1 MTQFQ
6 VSLFHAI
13 TDPVPFATLPIIA
26 KMPLGA
32 LVFAMHQA
40 HETRMPCV
48 DVAYGGGERT
58 TFYHV
63 VLDSQSITYDRE
75 VLIVEKSA
83 SNETE

>member
-6 VSLFHAI
+6 VNLFRAI
-13 TDPVPFATLPIIA
+13 TDPVPFATLPITA

-40 HETRMPCV
+40 HETRVARV
-48 DVAYGGGERT
+48 DVAYGEEQT

-63 VLDSQSITYDRE
+63 VLTNESITYDRE
-75 VLIVEKSA
+75 VLLERLV
-83 SNETE
+83 